1 MKKYIL
7 KIKTLFLLLLISIS
21 AKAEIPSWLVGKWT
35 DGDAVVE
42 ITSDS
47 KMKIFEN
54 DILVKEGSF
63 TFDNNGSVEM
73 MWDKDLKP
81 ENEYFLMINTYCN
94 WLAHEGG
101 DHFTKLPD
109 NIEVDDNDNNEKD
122 YSGELDSNVF
132 ITKSKRC
139 WKNISWVYGEW
150 RVPTNHPSEKT
161 YSVKITPFYYQETTE
176 KADSITDFSEL
187 PKIWYKA
194 MNGEHSLLGDVVFI
208 DDIYIDFGA
217 KRIYLSKLDR
227 KIYLEQTTEYTTTT
241 AKTIFWIIASIIGL
255 AILWVVFIL
264 GRIIIRFIVSSVK
277 KIVTWIKKQWNNI
290 HSKAVSAVESSKDQ
304 WKESATSALNRMS
317 EEIKRDK
324 ADSSKSEQTE
334 SSKQIIGYVKK
345 FFKPALAVV
354 ICIWLFGQY
363 NGCGDNSTSSS
374 DTQSADYSW
383 VRGTWEVTTG
393 LEKQIICLLDNGR
406 YICQR
411 QQHGSYSKSEETGSY
426 YIQSDKKRIQL
437 KDDNGISTYIDIN
450 VDGETL
456 ESYGNSYKRISW

>member
-1 MKKYIL
+1 M
-7 KIKTLFLLLLISIS
+7 
-21 AKAEIPSWLVGKWT
+21 
-35 DGDAVVE
+35 
-42 ITSDS
+42 
-47 KMKIFEN
+47 
-54 DILVKEGSF
+54 
-63 TFDNNGSVEM
+63 
-73 MWDKDLKP
+73 
-81 ENEYFLMINTYCN
+81 
-94 WLAHEGG
+94 
-101 DHFTKLPD
+101 
-109 NIEVDDNDNNEKD
+109 
-122 YSGELDSNVF
+122 
-132 ITKSKRC
+132 
-139 WKNISWVYGEW
+139 
-150 RVPTNHPSEKT
+150 
-161 YSVKITPFYYQETTE
+161 
-176 KADSITDFSEL
+176 
-187 PKIWYKA
+187 
-194 MNGEHSLLGDVVFI
+194 
-208 DDIYIDFGA
+208 
-217 KRIYLSKLDR
+217 
-227 KIYLEQTTEYTTTT
+227 EQTTEYTTTT

-277 KIVTWIKKQWNNI
+277 KIATWIKKQWNNI
-290 HSKAVSAVESSKDQ
+290 HSKAVSVVKSSKGQ
-304 WKESATSALNRMS
+304 WKESVKPMASSALNRMS
-317 EEIKRDK
+317 EEIKKDK

-345 FFKPALAVV
+345 FLKPALAVV

-437 KDDNGISTYIDIN
+437 KDDNGISTYIDID

>member
-1 MKKYIL
+1 MTVMKKYIL

-277 KIVTWIKKQWNNI
+277 KIVTWIKRKCNNI
-290 HSKAVSAVESSKDQ
+290 HS
-304 WKESATSALNRMS
+304 
-317 EEIKRDK
+317 
-324 ADSSKSEQTE
+324 
-334 SSKQIIGYVKK
+334 
-345 FFKPALAVV
+345 
-354 ICIWLFGQY
+354 
-363 NGCGDNSTSSS
+363 
-374 DTQSADYSW
+374 
-383 VRGTWEVTTG
+383 
-393 LEKQIICLLDNGR
+393 
-406 YICQR
+406 
-411 QQHGSYSKSEETGSY
+411 
-426 YIQSDKKRIQL
+426 
-437 KDDNGISTYIDIN
+437 
-450 VDGETL
+450 
-456 ESYGNSYKRISW
+456 